1 MCNFCHIHGK
11 LYHNLSPIAIE
22 GRSINIFETQTKNR
36 RSRYEISIIILYLF
50 ASPHDLCF
58 CNKVAEALALVGKS
72 HYKLYLYYDVCQISH
87 NKAADRCP
95 RSRFGAD
102 DRKSA
107 DQLAE
112 ASAIENAILEEAIYG
127 RPKDPQK
134 EFK

>member
-1 MCNFCHIHGK
+1 MSGSDENGK
-11 LYHNLSPIAIE
+11 IE
-22 GRSINIFETQTKNR
+22 KAECLRFFYELFIF
-36 RSRYEISIIILYLF
+36 S
-50 ASPHDLCF
+50 HDLCF

-102 DRKSA
+102 DSKSA

-112 ASAIENAILEEAIYG
+112 ASAIENAILEEAIYR